1 MPKLTEQQKAQLDA
15 LAAMQDDQIDTSDIP
30 SKPID
35 WSKARRGLLY
45 RPVKQEITLNLD
57 EYVIDWLKSNTPD
70 NEDYQQNINQAL
82 MGHIHRQRF
91 PLHGDKEASPNPEH
105 L

>member
-35 WSKARRGLLY
+35 WPESPARPALPASKAGNYAQSGRIRHRL
-45 RPVKQEITLNLD
+45 VQKQ
-57 EYVIDWLKSNTPD
+57 YP
-70 NEDYQQNINQAL
+70 
-82 MGHIHRQRF
+82 RQ
-91 PLHGDKEASPNPEH
+91 
-105 L
+105 